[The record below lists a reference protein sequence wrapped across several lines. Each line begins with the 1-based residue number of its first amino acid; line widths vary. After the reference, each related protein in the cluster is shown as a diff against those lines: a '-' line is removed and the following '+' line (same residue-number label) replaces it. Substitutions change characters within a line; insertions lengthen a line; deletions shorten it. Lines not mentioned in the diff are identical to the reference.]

1 MRTASE
7 VCHVDSPASPLGA
20 LSSLLSAKPLSS
32 GLQSADA
39 KSAEQKFLDTVGE
52 TPAQR
57 MFNAMLGQL
66 GLTEE
71 EYQAMDP
78 AEQQKV
84 AQKIQ
89 ELIQQQMEKGG
100 EKTPGLV
107 LDKTA

>member
-1 MRTASE
+1 MSI
-7 VCHVDSPASPLGA
+7 SPTSPLGA
-20 LSSLLSAKPLSS
+20 LSSLMSSKPLSN
-32 GLQSADA
+32 GLQSTEA

-89 ELIQQQMEKGG
+89 EMIERQMEKGG
-100 EKTPGLV
+100 NAEPGMV
-107 LDKTA
+107 LDKVA

>member
-1 MRTASE
+1 MTISATSI
-7 VCHVDSPASPLGA
+7 SPLA
-20 LSSLLSAKPLSS
+20 LVPQSGNLSAK
-32 GLQSADA
+32 ATEA
-39 KSAEQKFLDTVGE
+39 KSAEQKFLDTVGA
-52 TPAQR
+52 TPAER

-71 EYQAMDP
+71 EFQAMDP

-89 ELIQQQMEKGG
+89 EMIEQQAEKNGNAAQ
-100 EKTPGLV
+100 PGLV

>member
-1 MRTASE
+1 MSI
-7 VCHVDSPASPLGA
+7 SPTSPLGA
-20 LSSLLSAKPLSS
+20 LSSLMSSKPLPN
-32 GLQSADA
+32 GLQSTEA
-39 KSAEQKFLDTVGE
+39 KSVEQKFLDTVGK

-89 ELIQQQMEKGG
+89 EMIERQMEKGG
-100 EKTPGLV
+100 NAEPGMV
-107 LDKTA
+107 LDKVA

>member
-1 MRTASE
+1 MSI
-7 VCHVDSPASPLGA
+7 SPTSPLGA
-20 LSSLLSAKPLSS
+20 LSSLLSSKPLSGS
-32 GLQSADA
+32 QSVKSPDA
-39 KSAEQKFLDTVGE
+39 KSAEQAFLDTVGE

-71 EYQAMDP
+71 EFQEMDP

-89 ELIQQQMEKGG
+89 QMIEQQAEQGG
-100 EKTPGLV
+100 DKTPGLV

>member
-1 MRTASE
+1 MSI
-7 VCHVDSPASPLGA
+7 SPMSPLGA
-20 LSSLLSAKPLSS
+20 LSSLMSSKPLSN
-32 GLQSADA
+32 GLQSTEA

-89 ELIQQQMEKGG
+89 EMIERQMEKGG
-100 EKTPGLV
+100 NAEPGMV
-107 LDKTA
+107 LDKVA

>member
-1 MRTASE
+1 MSI
-7 VCHVDSPASPLGA
+7 SPTSPLGA
-20 LSSLLSAKPLSS
+20 LSSLMSSKPLSS
-32 GLQSADA
+32 GLQSTEA
-39 KSAEQKFLDTVGE
+39 KSAEQNFLDTVGE

-89 ELIQQQMEKGG
+89 EMIEQQMEKGG
-100 EKTPGLV
+100 NAEPGMV

>member
-1 MRTASE
+1 MTISATSM
-7 VCHVDSPASPLGA
+7 SA
-20 LSSLLSAKPLSS
+20 LALVPQSGNLSAKATA
-32 GLQSADA
+32 G
-39 KSAEQKFLDTVGE
+39 KSAEQAFLDTVGE
-52 TPAQR
+52 SPAER

-89 ELIQQQMEKGG
+89 EMIEQQVEKDGNAQ
-100 EKTPGLV
+100 PGMV

>member
-1 MRTASE
+1 MSI
-7 VCHVDSPASPLGA
+7 SPTSPLGA
-20 LSSLLSAKPLSS
+20 LSSLMSSKPLSN
-32 GLQSADA
+32 GLQSTEA

-57 MFNAMLGQL
+57 MFNAMLGQV

-89 ELIQQQMEKGG
+89 EMIERQMEKGG
-100 EKTPGLV
+100 NAEPGMV
-107 LDKTA
+107 LDKVA

>member
-1 MRTASE
+1 
-7 VCHVDSPASPLGA
+7 
-20 LSSLLSAKPLSS
+20 
-32 GLQSADA
+32 
-39 KSAEQKFLDTVGE
+39 
-52 TPAQR
+52 

-71 EYQAMDP
+71 EFQEMDP

-89 ELIQQQMEKGG
+89 QMIEQQAEQGG
-100 EKTPGLV
+100 GKTPGLV